1 MLAVEVD
8 PRCFAISNPMSF
20 RNYELPS
27 LPRVA
32 VLLSLLCL
40 LPEFTAAQ
48 SCIVVSQNPVTFPKT
63 AVGIST
69 QVKRIGLTNK
79 CGKTITITGISISA
93 PEFLL
98 DYGWP
103 SVTKLPSQTEW
114 FAIRFRPDS
123 ASTFNGTF
131 TATGTGFSPVTVNLS
146 GTGST
151 TLAAASFS
159 TTALPFGNQVIGST
173 SVTQTLNLTNTGTA
187 SFNVESVY
195 ADPPFAVT
203 GFSGQK
209 TSLKPGNSL
218 PLQVTFSPWQAG
230 SYNGTLVMTS
240 DVLPA
245 KGVTLSGTGISAPS
259 LAVTNFPTLQ
269 VATQGAA
276 FSTQLNTTS
285 GTAPMTWSLGTGSTL
300 PTGLS
305 LSSQGMISGTLDPS
319 VALGNYTFTV
329 SVTDSSSPP
338 QTATSVLTLPVMQPN
353 GDECNNIEFD
363 MAGTSTP
370 LTDLVT
376 LGTGT
381 YLGTQGGLYQNGSSV
396 MPDSHDADGVSFA
409 TAIQPLNS
417 SGQPDPNGKYVLL
430 LVGMSCARAS
440 ALQFIQDAY
449 ADPSINPNLVIVS
462 AAMPR
467 ASAYL
472 WSGSTFG
479 GWTDITDFFLPQNG
493 VTANQVVAA
502 WVLTTDGDIP
512 GVFPGDMVQLQ
523 AEFESI
529 AQNLHSLFPNLTM
542 AFYTSRFYA
551 GYGNGQAGTVSPEPY
566 AYESAFAVRGMIQD
580 QLNGLASMNYN
591 PANGTVKA
599 PWVAWGDYDWA
610 NGLNARPDGFA
621 WNCQDF
627 MLNNGEH
634 NSPPGSEKDA
644 NLMLNFFRTNDATV
658 PWFLAPGSKPGRSLA
673 RRAGW
678 PF

>member
-1 MLAVEVD
+1 MV
-8 PRCFAISNPMSF
+8 FSF
-20 RNYELPS
+20 
-27 LPRVA
+27 
-32 VLLSLLCL
+32 LCL
-40 LPEFTAAQ
+40 LAANASAQ
-48 SCIVVSQNPVTFPKT
+48 STCIVVSQNPVTFPKT

-79 CGKTITITGISISA
+79 CGKTITINSISISA
-93 PEFLL
+93 PQFLL

-131 TATGTGFSPVTVNLS
+131 TATGTGFNPVTVSLE

-151 TLAAASFS
+151 TLAAATFS
-159 TTALPFGNQVIGST
+159 STALPFGNQSIGST
-173 SVTQTLNLTNTGTA
+173 TVTQNLTLINTGTA
-187 SFNVESVY
+187 SFNVDSVY

-203 GFSGQK
+203 GFSGIK
-209 TSLKPGNSL
+209 TALKPNASMS
-218 PLQVTFSPWQAG
+218 LQVTFNPWQVG

-240 DVLPA
+240 DVLPP
-245 KGVTLSGTGISAPS
+245 KGVTLSGTGTTPSS

-276 FSTQLNTTS
+276 FSTQLNTAA
-285 GTAPMTWSLGTGSTL
+285 GMAPLSWSLGNGSSL

-319 VALGNYTFTV
+319 VAVGNYSFTV
-329 SVTDSSSPP
+329 SVTDSSAPP
-338 QTATSVLTLPVMQPN
+338 QTATSVLTLPVAQPN

-363 MAGTSTP
+363 VAGTSTP

-381 YLGTQGGLYQNGSSV
+381 YLGVQGGLYQNGSSV
-396 MPDSHDADGVSFA
+396 MPASHDADGVSFA
-409 TAIQPLNS
+409 QAIQPLNA

-440 ALQFIQDAY
+440 ALQFIQDAM
-449 ADPSINPNLVIVS
+449 ADPSINSHLVIVS

-472 WSGSTFG
+472 WSGSNFG
-479 GWTDITDFFLPQNG
+479 GWTDILNFFLPQNG
-493 VTANQVVAA
+493 VTASQVVAA
-502 WVLTTDGDIP
+502 WVLTTDGNIP
-512 GVFPGDMVQLQ
+512 GTFPGDMVQLQ
-523 AEFESI
+523 GEFELI
-529 AQNLHSLFPNLTM
+529 AQNLHSLFPNLSM

-551 GYGNGQAGTVSPEPY
+551 GYGNGQSGTVSPEPY
-566 AYESAFAVRGMIQD
+566 AYESGFALRGMIQD
-580 QLNGLASMNYN
+580 QLNGVPSMNYN
-591 PANGTVKA
+591 PANGTVMA

-658 PWFLAPGSKPGRSLA
+658 PWFLSPTSSKPGKSLV

>member
-1 MLAVEVD
+1 
-8 PRCFAISNPMSF
+8 
-20 RNYELPS
+20 
-27 LPRVA
+27 
-32 VLLSLLCL
+32 
-40 LPEFTAAQ
+40 
-48 SCIVVSQNPVTFPKT
+48 
-63 AVGIST
+63 
-69 QVKRIGLTNK
+69 
-79 CGKTITITGISISA
+79 
-93 PEFLL
+93 
-98 DYGWP
+98 
-103 SVTKLPSQTEW
+103 
-114 FAIRFRPDS
+114 
-123 ASTFNGTF
+123 
-131 TATGTGFSPVTVNLS
+131 
-146 GTGST
+146 
-151 TLAAASFS
+151 
-159 TTALPFGNQVIGST
+159 
-173 SVTQTLNLTNTGTA
+173 
-187 SFNVESVY
+187 
-195 ADPPFAVT
+195 
-203 GFSGQK
+203 
-209 TSLKPGNSL
+209 
-218 PLQVTFSPWQAG
+218 
-230 SYNGTLVMTS
+230 
-240 DVLPA
+240 
-245 KGVTLSGTGISAPS
+245 
-259 LAVTNFPTLQ
+259 
-269 VATQGAA
+269 
-276 FSTQLNTTS
+276 
-285 GTAPMTWSLGTGSTL
+285 
-300 PTGLS
+300 
-305 LSSQGMISGTLDPS
+305 
-319 VALGNYTFTV
+319 
-329 SVTDSSSPP
+329 
-338 QTATSVLTLPVMQPN
+338 
-353 GDECNNIEFD
+353 
-363 MAGTSTP
+363 
-370 LTDLVT
+370 
-376 LGTGT
+376 
-381 YLGTQGGLYQNGSSV
+381 
-396 MPDSHDADGVSFA
+396 
-409 TAIQPLNS
+409 
-417 SGQPDPNGKYVLL
+417 VLL

-551 GYGNGQAGTVSPEPY
+551 GYGNGQPGTVSPEPY

-658 PWFLAPGSKPGRSLA
+658 PWFLAQGSKPGRSLA